1 MLDAARLGFRAIA
14 GEGVVLTYELCIV
27 GGEDTAQGPEPR
39 MIRTRLRRC
48 RGIVREIDAKL
59 VLPLS
64 VGCPRGR

>member
-14 GEGVVLTYELCIV
+14 GEGVVLAYEPRVV
-27 GGEDTAQGPEPR
+27 GREDLAQGPKPR
-39 MIRTRLRRC
+39 MNRPRARRC